1 MKKKTFRYNNREDY
15 VRLTP
20 FTPGVLSNEDTYDLC
35 VATLD
40 VCKPHFK
47 IFPPAIRV
55 AMTMLTTKTMELS
68 AEFNRNRVRVLTEI
82 IEAEDKL
89 AAKIWR
95 RYRRELKTIVKKSDD
110 AEQVAMARELLE
122 TTEPYIT
129 LDKMAH
135 TSQMRSL
142 NELESVYQSPELQ
155 AKIAALGFED
165 KMSKIFQSNRR
176 MQEAWDE
183 RSGYIVNR
191 HREKSATE
199 LRLEATKLYV
209 SLMDMMQYQ
218 NEFAGS
224 ELLDEIISDINVIR
238 DKYAEQI
245 ADAKAARQRKKAISN
260 EE

>member
-1 MKKKTFRYNNREDY
+1 MKKKTFKYYNREDY

-47 IFPPAIRV
+47 MFPPAIR
-55 AMTMLTTKTMELS
+55 AAITMLTTKTMEIS
-68 AEFNRNRVRVLTEI
+68 AEFNRNRVRVLTDI

-95 RYRRELKTIVKKSDD
+95 RYRRELKIIVKKSDD
-110 AEQVAMARELLE
+110 VEKVDMARELLE
-122 TTEPYIT
+122 MTMPYAT

-135 TSQMRSL
+135 TSQMKSL
-142 NELESVYQSPELQ
+142 NELESVYAEPEQQ
-155 AKIAALGFED
+155 AKIAALGFQD
-165 KMSKIFQSNRR
+165 KVSKIFQSNRR
-176 MQEAWDE
+176 MEDAWNE
-183 RSGYIVNR
+183 RGSYIVNR
-191 HREKSATE
+191 NREKSATE

-209 SLMDMMQYQ
+209 SLMDMIQYQ
-218 NEFAGS
+218 NEFAGNKI
-224 ELLDEIISDINVIR
+224 LDAIITDLNVIR
-238 DKYAEQI
+238 DKYSELI